1 MATLRA
7 ARLHNTQSAQ
17 KPAVGPSLLEG
28 IPKLNRAA
36 LLGRQ
41 VEQGP
46 YFAQRCLWRI
56 GLDLLAGLFPLRRSA
71 RLIGVSLSGFAQ
83 DEPDGPRQPELAL

>member
-1 MATLRA
+1 M
-7 ARLHNTQSAQ
+7 
-17 KPAVGPSLLEG
+17 
-28 IPKLNRAA
+28 
-36 LLGRQ
+36 
-41 VEQGP
+41 EQGP